1 MTHVIFFRSNPW
13 KWINKFFACLTKC
26 LISQNLLLSCSVIG
40 TGQQIDTKLM
50 HHFEKF
56 SKNLLVKLYSIKGFI
71 FLTHKLKQ
79 GKTLVWDLSQC
90 KTLEVSNPAMCSW
103 SNHQKM
109 SLFSDKKIAG
119 LRYMTYQSLK
129 NPLGQVNLRFFFKVT
144 VCDHNEAS

>member
-1 MTHVIFFRSNPW
+1 MIFFRSNPW

-26 LISQNLLLSCSVIG
+26 LISQKMLSCSVIR
-40 TGQQIDTKLM
+40 TGQQIDTTLM

-56 SKNLLVKLYSIKGFI
+56 SKNLLVKFYSMKDFI
-71 FLTHKLKQ
+71 FLTHKLKL
-79 GKTLVWDLSQC
+79 GKTLVWDFLQC

-119 LRYMTYQSLK
+119 LRYMTCQSLK
-129 NPLGQVNLRFFFKVT
+129 NPLEQVNLCFLSKLLYVT
-144 VCDHNEAS
+144 IMKPARD